1 MGIKIGYE
9 AVRANARVLYHD
21 ASANCSASASKAR
34 SLEKAA
40 LPGVWRGEDADALA
54 GALAEWSR
62 EAERLQ
68 QDLERLKAFRYMDDD
83 FMNMADRAEENEKRM
98 LAEKAQASSSGAS
111 VSGRTEPGMKLAAGI
126 LGGWKKK

>member
-68 QDLERLKAFRYMDDD
+68 QDLERLGKEIR
-83 FMNMADRAEENEKRM
+83 NMADRAEENEKRM